1 MRATFARRSGRALA
15 PAAGAAGRAA
25 RLADESFGDDPGLAA
40 TVAFV
45 ALGAFVAFGALVG
58 FGLAT
63 FDAGEEVGAPRAV
76 RPLADLVAA
85 LLAIAGVEDRFV
97 VLVARVGVLLLV
109 FVSGDGVRDA
119 AAGPVAGDVFFAA
132 AFDDFDAFDDFADFV
147 DFDEFDLGGRPDLL
161 EVLDELFFLVTGA
174 GDVLVA
180 RRDAVFFGVLAVVRA
195 LVSVAFRLLPDLV
208 FKKTS

>member
-132 AFDDFDAFDDFADFV
+132 AFDDFDAFA